1 MRKMSPLSIRC
12 LIHGAEL
19 PQQVLATDK
28 LITVQMNT
36 YFVGN
41 SKCQASSKQRALHGR
56 VQGKRVSEGFSVRLM
71 AGKRGRD
78 KFLSI

>member
-19 PQQVLATDK
+19 PQQVLAADK

-41 SKCQASSKQRALHGR
+41 SKCQASIQRALHGR